1 MELRS
6 EQKKGCVKCVDVH
19 SCPDAFT
26 TDSQY
31 CNSYGSIIVKSDSS
45 DFLKSTNQEFLQC
58 SRLLFDD
65 FEERFLEY
73 IKTLN
78 LPVDFRLERYGDELD
93 IEYFAEE
100 DYEGKCPYTVDN
112 SDAELKEFAEKVVG
126 FLPEKI
132 IPSGEYVYF
141 IGNS

>member
-6 EQKKGCVKCVDVH
+6 EQKK
-19 SCPDAFT
+19 
-26 TDSQY
+26 
-31 CNSYGSIIVKSDSS
+31 
-45 DFLKSTNQEFLQC
+45 STNPEFLQC

-73 IKTLN
+73 VKKLN

-100 DYEGKCPYTVDN
+100 DYEGKCPYSFEN

-141 IGNS
+141 IGRKI

>member
-6 EQKKGCVKCVDVH
+6 EQKKGCVGCVDVH

-45 DFLKSTNQEFLQC
+45 DFLKSINPEFLQC

-73 IKTLN
+73 VKTLN
-78 LPVDFRLERYGDELD
+78 LPVDFRLERYGVL
-93 IEYFAEE
+93 IQL
-100 DYEGKCPYTVDN
+100 TIVMLN
-112 SDAELKEFAEKVVG
+112 LKNLQKRLSVFCRKRLFHPVNMYISLAAKSE
-126 FLPEKI
+126 P
-132 IPSGEYVYF
+132 
-141 IGNS
+141 